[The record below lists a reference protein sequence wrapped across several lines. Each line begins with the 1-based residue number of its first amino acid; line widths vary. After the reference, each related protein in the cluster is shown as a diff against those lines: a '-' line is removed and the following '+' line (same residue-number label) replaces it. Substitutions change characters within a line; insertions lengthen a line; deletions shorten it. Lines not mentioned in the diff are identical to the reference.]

1 MFSEFRAKITIICAF
16 MENINLY
23 GVLKRTII
31 WVKWKLI
38 VKSRIVIQF
47 HHAVIYLDIY
57 IFSDLSDDPWYFVQL
72 IFKPLAIYTYIDSIE
87 NINLILFGTRGIR
100 NYYLSSRYVLK
111 INIYFLR
118 LLIKLRSR
126 LYPWLKYDGF
136 VIRPINHFIMQTTI
150 NLLVTYGRVYHQSI
164 HFEITL
170 YLFSN

>member
-1 MFSEFRAKITIICAF
+1 MTLGILYYWFSV
-16 MENINLY
+16 ENIY
-23 GVLKRTII
+23 
-31 WVKWKLI
+31 
-38 VKSRIVIQF
+38 
-47 HHAVIYLDIY
+47 
-57 IFSDLSDDPWYFVQL
+57 
-72 IFKPLAIYTYIDSIE
+72 
-87 NINLILFGTRGIR
+87 LILFGTRGIR

-170 YLFSN
+170 YLFSNWDKLRWILVNAIQIDMKHKLHKNDIYEVLRIIISLSKYRIHLSLVLIFAKSLFMELIYRLNI

>member
-1 MFSEFRAKITIICAF
+1 MKIDRQVTHCNTISSCRHLFRYRYLF
-16 MENINLY
+16 
-23 GVLKRTII
+23 RFI
-31 WVKWKLI
+31 WWPLV
-38 VKSRIVIQF
+38 F
-47 HHAVIYLDIY
+47 CY
-57 IFSDLSDDPWYFVQL
+57 IDFQ
-72 IFKPLAIYTYIDSIE
+72 ATRNIDSIE
-87 NINLILFGTRGIR
+87 NIYLILFGTRGIR

-126 LYPWLKYDGF
+126 LYPWLKDDGF

-170 YLFSN
+170 YLFSNWDKLRWILVNAIQIDMKHKI

>member
-1 MFSEFRAKITIICAF
+1 MTLGILYYWFS
-16 MENINLY
+16 
-23 GVLKRTII
+23 
-31 WVKWKLI
+31 
-38 VKSRIVIQF
+38 SHSQ
-47 HHAVIYLDIY
+47 
-57 IFSDLSDDPWYFVQL
+57 
-72 IFKPLAIYTYIDSIE
+72 YIDSIE
-87 NINLILFGTRGIR
+87 NIYLILFGTRGIW

-170 YLFSN
+170 YLFSNWDKLRWILVNAIQIDMKHKLWRMTYTTHNYILVKI

>member
-47 HHAVIYLDIY
+47 HHAVIYLDID
-57 IFSDLSDDPWYFVQL
+57 IFLDLSDDPWYFVLL

-87 NINLILFGTRGIR
+87 NIYLILFGTRGIR

>member
-1 MFSEFRAKITIICAF
+1 MTLGILYYWFSSHSV
-16 MENINLY
+16 ENIY
-23 GVLKRTII
+23 
-31 WVKWKLI
+31 
-38 VKSRIVIQF
+38 
-47 HHAVIYLDIY
+47 
-57 IFSDLSDDPWYFVQL
+57 
-72 IFKPLAIYTYIDSIE
+72 
-87 NINLILFGTRGIR
+87 LILFGTRGIR

-170 YLFSN
+170 YLFSNKDKLRWILVNAIQIDMKHIFKEWHIWSAKTITINWLMRWI